1 MEACLGMLPSRL
13 LSKSR
18 LEGEELLV
26 WVWRCVMISM
36 RNVTADN
43 LASLY
48 CCPHVK
54 GLRLDEISYFVAVI
68 IFLKSCTHTLPNF
81 TNTLGGSIHRGFAL
95 FWCEGE

>member
-1 MEACLGMLPSRL
+1 VGLALRDDKYAECTVG
-13 LSKSR
+13 
-18 LEGEELLV
+18 
-26 WVWRCVMISM
+26 
-36 RNVTADN
+36 TADN

-68 IFLKSCTHTLPNF
+68 ILLKSCTHTLPDF